1 MTLTATL
8 RHAKQVLSTSA
19 QIAPRLPLDGSGR
32 NPQEMTADF
41 DTVDYFTDQSL
52 VPDPHPY
59 FDHLRSKC
67 PVVREPHYGV
77 LAVTGFEEATAVLK
91 DADTFSSCIAV
102 AGPFPPLP
110 FTPEGDD
117 ITDQIM
123 AHRSMM
129 PMFEHMVT
137 MDPPD
142 HTNAR
147 SLLNRLLTP
156 SRLKENED
164 FMWRLA
170 DECLD
175 DFIANGKCEFLSAY
189 AKPFSTLVIAD
200 LLGVPEADH
209 EEFRSV
215 LGAPR
220 PGAQVGS
227 LDGELVGSN
236 PLQWLDDTFVAY
248 LEDRRKTPRD
258 DVLTAL
264 ATAKYPDGSTPDA
277 LDVARSAT
285 FLFAAGQETTTKL
298 LSASLRVLGDQPEI
312 QEALRRD
319 RSRIPTFIEES
330 LRMDAP
336 VKSQFRLAKKNT
348 RVGDMEVSAGTTM
361 MICPGAVNRDPVRF
375 ENPHEFSLDRKNVR
389 EHIAFGRGVH
399 SCPGGPLARV
409 EGRVSIERILDRMS
423 EITIDEDKHGSA
435 GSRSYNYEPTFIL
448 RGLTEINIKFTPT
461 SAPA

>member
-1 MTLTATL
+1 
-8 RHAKQVLSTSA
+8 
-19 QIAPRLPLDGSGR
+19 
-32 NPQEMTADF
+32 
-41 DTVDYFTDQSL
+41 
-52 VPDPHPY
+52 
-59 FDHLRSKC
+59 
-67 PVVREPHYGV
+67 
-77 LAVTGFEEATAVLK
+77 VLK
-91 DADTFSSCIAV
+91 DTETFSSCIAV

-117 ITDQIM
+117 ITEQIS
-123 AHRSMM
+123 AHRSQM

-156 SRLKENED
+156 RRLKENED

-170 DECLD
+170 DDCLD
-175 DFIANGKCEFLSAY
+175 DFVANGSCEFLSAY
-189 AKPFSTLVIAD
+189 AKPFSLLVIAD
-200 LLGVPEADH
+200 MLGVPQEDH
-209 EEFRSV
+209 EEFRVV

-227 LDGELVGSN
+227 LDGDLVGLN
-236 PLQWLDDTFVAY
+236 PLAWLDDKFVGY
-248 LEDRRKTPRD
+248 LEDRRESPRD

-264 ATAKYPDGSTPDA
+264 ATANYPDGSVPPV
-277 LDVARSAT
+277 LEVARSAT

-298 LSASLRVLGDQPEI
+298 LSAAMRVIGDHPEV
-312 QEALRRD
+312 QDALRAD
-319 RSRIPTFIEES
+319 RSRIPVFVEEA

-348 RVGDMEVSAGTTM
+348 KIGDMDVPAGTTVM
-361 MICPGAVNRDPVRF
+361 VCPGAVNRDPARF
-375 ENPHEFSLDRKNVR
+375 ENPHEFDLDRKNVR

-409 EGRVSIERILDRMS
+409 EGRVSMERILDRMGD
-423 EITIDEDKHGSA
+423 IRIDDEKHGPA
-435 GSRSYNYEPTFIL
+435 GSRSYDYEPTFIL
-448 RGLTEINIKFTPT
+448 RGLTQINIQFTPLD
-461 SAPA
+461 

>member
-1 MTLTATL
+1 MSDSNTT
-8 RHAKQVLSTSA
+8 
-19 QIAPRLPLDGSGR
+19 DY
-32 NPQEMTADF
+32 
-41 DTVDYFTDQSL
+41 DTVDYFTDPSL

-67 PVVREPHYGV
+67 PVVTEPNYGV
-77 LAVTGFEEATAVLK
+77 MAITGFDEATTVLK
-91 DADTFSSCIAV
+91 DTDTFSSCIAV

-117 ITDQIM
+117 ITEQIA
-123 AHRSMM
+123 AHRSQM

-142 HTNAR
+142 HTDAR

-156 SRLKENED
+156 RRLKENED

-170 DECLD
+170 DQCLD
-175 DFIANGKCEFLSAY
+175 DFIADGKCEFLSAY
-189 AKPFSTLVIAD
+189 AKPFSLLVIAD
-200 LLGVPEADH
+200 MLGVPEEDH
-209 EEFRSV
+209 EEFRTV

-227 LDGELVGSN
+227 LDGDLVASN
-236 PLQWLDDTFVAY
+236 PLEWLDEKFIAY
-248 LEDRRKTPRD
+248 LEDRRKEPRD

-264 ATAKYPDGSTPDA
+264 ATANYPDGSVPP
-277 LDVARSAT
+277 VIEVVRSAT

-298 LSASLRVLGDQPEI
+298 LSASLRVLGDRPDI
-312 QEALRRD
+312 QQALRDD
-319 RSRIPTFIEES
+319 RSRIPTFVEEA

-348 RVGDMEVSAGTTM
+348 TLGDIEVPAGTTM
-361 MICPGAVNRDPVRF
+361 MVCPGAVNRDPVRF
-375 ENPHEFSLDRKNVR
+375 EDPHTFSLDRKNVR

-409 EGRVSIERILDRMS
+409 EGRVSLERILDRMAD
-423 EITIDEDKHGSA
+423 IAIDEEFHGPA
-435 GSRSYNYEPTFIL
+435 DDRRYTYEPTFIL
-448 RGLTEINIKFTPT
+448 RGLTELNITFKPVR
-461 SAPA
+461 

>member
-1 MTLTATL
+1 MTDS
-8 RHAKQVLSTSA
+8 STT
-19 QIAPRLPLDGSGR
+19 DY
-32 NPQEMTADF
+32 
-41 DTVDYFTDQSL
+41 DTVDYFTDPSL

-67 PVVREPHYGV
+67 PVVKEPNYGV
-77 LAVTGFEEATAVLK
+77 MAITGFEEATTVLK
-91 DADTFSSCIAV
+91 DTDLFSSCIAV

-110 FTPEGDD
+110 FTPEGSD
-117 ITDQIM
+117 ITEQIA
-123 AHRSMM
+123 AHRAQM

-156 SRLKENED
+156 RRLKENED

-170 DECLD
+170 DQCLD
-175 DFIANGKCEFLSAY
+175 DFIADGKCEFLSAY
-189 AKPFSTLVIAD
+189 AKPFSLLVIAD
-200 LLGVPEADH
+200 MLGVPEEDH
-209 EEFRSV
+209 EEFRTV

-227 LDGELVGSN
+227 LDGDLVASN
-236 PLQWLDDTFVAY
+236 PLEWLDDKFSRY
-248 LEDRRKTPRD
+248 LEDRRKEPRD

-264 ATAKYPDGSTPDA
+264 ATANYPDGSVPPIIE
-277 LDVARSAT
+277 VVRSAT

-298 LSASLRVLGDQPEI
+298 LSASLRVLGDRPDI
-312 QEALRRD
+312 QQALRDD
-319 RSRIPTFIEES
+319 RSRIPTFVEEA

-336 VKSQFRLAKKNT
+336 VKSQFRLAKKDT
-348 RVGDMEVSAGTTM
+348 KLGDIDVPAGTTLM
-361 MICPGAVNRDPVRF
+361 VCPGAVNRDPVRF
-375 ENPHEFSLDRKNVR
+375 EDPHTFSLDRKNVR

-409 EGRVSIERILDRMS
+409 EGRVSLERILDRMAD
-423 EITIDEDKHGSA
+423 IGIDETFHGPA
-435 GSRSYNYEPTFIL
+435 DDRRYNYEPTFIL
-448 RGLTEINIKFTPT
+448 RGLTDLHITFNPVR
-461 SAPA
+461 

>member
-1 MTLTATL
+1 
-8 RHAKQVLSTSA
+8 
-19 QIAPRLPLDGSGR
+19 
-32 NPQEMTADF
+32 MTADFDAAHF

-67 PVVREPHYGV
+67 PVVREPNYGV
-77 LAVTGFEEATAVLK
+77 LAITGYDEANTVLK
-91 DADTFSSCIAV
+91 DTDTFSSCIAV
-102 AGPFPPLP
+102 GGPFPPLP

-117 ITDQIM
+117 ISDLIATNRNQL
-123 AHRSMM
+123 
-129 PMFEHMVT
+129 PLFEHMVT

-175 DFIANGKCEFLSAY
+175 DFIADSQCEFLSAY
-189 AKPFSTLVIAD
+189 AKPFSLLVIAD
-200 LLGVPEADH
+200 LLGVPQHDH
-209 EEFRSV
+209 EEFRAV
-215 LGAPR
+215 LGAPK

-227 LDGELVGSN
+227 LDGDVVALN
-236 PLQWLDDTFVAY
+236 PLEWLDDKFISY
-248 LEDRRKTPRD
+248 LEERRRAPKD

-264 ATAKYPDGSTPDA
+264 ATAKYPDGSTPEVI
-277 LDVARSAT
+277 DVVRSAT

-298 LSASLRVLGDQPEI
+298 LSASLKVLGDQPEI
-312 QEALRRD
+312 QQQLRND
-319 RSRIPTFIEES
+319 RTRIPIFVEEA

-348 RVGDMEVSAGTTM
+348 TVGDLDVAAGTILM
-361 MICPGAVNRDPVRF
+361 VCPGAVNRDPVRF
-375 ENPHEFSLDRKNVR
+375 ESPHEFSLDRKNVR

-409 EGRVSIERILDRMS
+409 EGRVSVERILDRMTD
-423 EITIDEDKHGSA
+423 ITIDEDKHGPA
-435 GSRSYNYEPTFIL
+435 GDRRFDYEPTFIL
-448 RGLTEINIKFTPT
+448 RGLTELNIKFTPV
-461 SAPA
+461 A

>member
-1 MTLTATL
+1 MT
-8 RHAKQVLSTSA
+8 
-19 QIAPRLPLDGSGR
+19 DSG
-32 NPQEMTADF
+32 TTDY
-41 DTVDYFTDQSL
+41 DTVDYFTDPAL

-67 PVVREPHYGV
+67 PVVKEPNYGV
-77 LAVTGFEEATAVLK
+77 MAITGFEEATTVLK
-91 DADTFSSCIAV
+91 DTDTYSSCIAV

-117 ITDQIM
+117 ITEQIT
-123 AHRSMM
+123 AHRPQM

-137 MDPPD
+137 MDPPE
-142 HTNAR
+142 HTDAR

-156 SRLKENED
+156 RRLKENED

-170 DECLD
+170 DQCLD
-175 DFIANGKCEFLSAY
+175 DFIADGKCEFLSAY
-189 AKPFSTLVIAD
+189 AKPFSLLVIAD
-200 LLGVPEADH
+200 MLGVPEEDH
-209 EEFRSV
+209 EEFRTV

-227 LDGELVGSN
+227 LDGDLVASN
-236 PLQWLDDTFVAY
+236 PLEWLDEKFIKY
-248 LEDRRKTPRD
+248 LEDRRKEPRD

-264 ATAKYPDGSTPDA
+264 ATANYPDGSVPP
-277 LDVARSAT
+277 VIEVVRSAT

-298 LSASLRVLGDQPEI
+298 LSASLRVLGDRPDI
-312 QEALRRD
+312 QQALRDD
-319 RSRIPTFIEES
+319 RSRIPTFVEEA

-348 RVGDMEVSAGTTM
+348 KLGDIDVPAGTTM
-361 MICPGAVNRDPVRF
+361 MVCPGAVNRDPVRF
-375 ENPHEFSLDRKNVR
+375 EDPHTFSLDRKNVR

-409 EGRVSIERILDRMS
+409 EGRVSLERILDRMS
-423 EITIDEDKHGSA
+423 DIGIDEEFHGPA
-435 GSRSYNYEPTFIL
+435 DDRRYNYEPTFIL
-448 RGLTEINIKFTPT
+448 RGLTDLHITFNPVK
-461 SAPA
+461 

>member
-1 MTLTATL
+1 MTESKTD
-8 RHAKQVLSTSA
+8 
-19 QIAPRLPLDGSGR
+19 IDY
-32 NPQEMTADF
+32 

-67 PVVREPHYGV
+67 PVVKEPNYGV
-77 LAVTGFEEATAVLK
+77 MAITGFEEATTVLK
-91 DADTFSSCIAV
+91 DTETFSSCIAV

-117 ITDQIM
+117 ITDQIA
-123 AHRSMM
+123 AHRAQM

-156 SRLKENED
+156 RRLKENED

-170 DECLD
+170 DQCLD

-189 AKPFSTLVIAD
+189 AKPFSLLVIAD
-200 LLGVPEADH
+200 MLGVPEEDH
-209 EEFRSV
+209 EEFRTV

-220 PGAQVGS
+220 PGANVGS
-227 LDGELVGSN
+227 LDHTDLVSEN
-236 PLQWLDDTFVAY
+236 PLEWLDEKFIKY
-248 LEDRRKTPRD
+248 LEDRRKEPRD

-264 ATAKYPDGSTPDA
+264 ATANYPDGSVPP
-277 LDVARSAT
+277 VIEVVRSAT

-298 LSASLRVLGDQPEI
+298 LSASLRVLGDRPDI
-312 QEALRRD
+312 QQALRED
-319 RSRIPTFIEES
+319 RSRIPTFVEEA

-348 RVGDMEVSAGTTM
+348 KLGDIDVPAGTTM
-361 MICPGAVNRDPVRF
+361 MVCPGAVNRDPVRF
-375 ENPHEFSLDRKNVR
+375 EDPHTFSLDRKNVR

-409 EGRVSIERILDRMS
+409 EGRVSLERILDRMAD
-423 EITIDEDKHGSA
+423 IAIDEEFHGPA
-435 GSRSYNYEPTFIL
+435 DDRRYTYEPTFIL
-448 RGLTEINIKFTPT
+448 RGLTELNITFTPVR
-461 SAPA
+461 

>member
-1 MTLTATL
+1 
-8 RHAKQVLSTSA
+8 
-19 QIAPRLPLDGSGR
+19 
-32 NPQEMTADF
+32 MTADF

-59 FDHLRSKC
+59 FDHLRGKC
-67 PVVREPHYGV
+67 PIVKEPNYGV
-77 LAVTGFEEATAVLK
+77 LAITGYEEAAVVLK
-91 DADTFSSCIAV
+91 DTDTFSSCIAV

-117 ITDQIM
+117 ITDQITE
-123 AHRSMM
+123 HRPQM

-142 HTNAR
+142 HTYAR

-175 DFIANGKCEFLSAY
+175 DFIADGKCEFLTAY
-189 AKPFSTLVIAD
+189 AKPFSMLVIAD

-209 EEFRSV
+209 DEFRQV

-220 PGAQVGS
+220 PGAIVGS
-227 LDGELVGSN
+227 LDHDELVGTN
-236 PLQWLDDTFVAY
+236 PLEWLDERFVAY
-248 LEDRRKTPRD
+248 LEDRRKAPRD

-264 ATAKYPDGSTPDA
+264 ATAKYPDGSTPP
-277 LDVARSAT
+277 VIEVVRSAT

-298 LSASLRVLGDQPEI
+298 LSASMKVLGDHPEI
-312 QEALRRD
+312 QEALRKD
-319 RSRIPTFIEES
+319 RSRIPVFVEES

-336 VKSQFRLAKKNT
+336 VKSQFRLAKKHT
-348 RVGDMEVSAGTTM
+348 TIGDTDVPAGTTVM
-361 MICPGAVNRDPVRF
+361 VCPGAVNRDPGKF
-375 ENPHEFSLDRKNVR
+375 DHPHEFDLDRKNVR
-389 EHIAFGRGVH
+389 EHIAFGRGIH
-399 SCPGGPLARV
+399 TCAGAPLARV
-409 EGRVSIERILDRMS
+409 EGRITVHRLLDRMRD
-423 EITIDEDKHGSA
+423 ITISESRHGSA
-435 GSRSYNYEPTFIL
+435 AQRQYHYEPTFLL
-448 RGLTEINIKFTPT
+448 RGLTELHIEFTT
-461 SAPA
+461 SS

>member
-1 MTLTATL
+1 MT
-8 RHAKQVLSTSA
+8 
-19 QIAPRLPLDGSGR
+19 DSG
-32 NPQEMTADF
+32 TTDY

-67 PVVREPHYGV
+67 PVVTEPNYGV
-77 LAVTGFEEATAVLK
+77 MAITGFEEATTVLK
-91 DADTFSSCIAV
+91 DTDTYSSCIAV

-117 ITDQIM
+117 ITGQIA
-123 AHRSMM
+123 AHRSQM

-137 MDPPD
+137 MDPPE
-142 HTNAR
+142 HTDAR

-156 SRLKENED
+156 KRLKENED

-170 DECLD
+170 DQCLD
-175 DFIANGKCEFLSAY
+175 DFISDGKCEFLSAY
-189 AKPFSTLVIAD
+189 AKPFSLLVIAD
-200 LLGVPEADH
+200 MLGVPEEDH
-209 EEFRSV
+209 EEFRTV

-227 LDGELVGSN
+227 LDGDLVASN
-236 PLQWLDDTFVAY
+236 PLEWLDEKFIRY
-248 LEDRRKTPRD
+248 LEDRRKEPRD

-264 ATAKYPDGSTPDA
+264 ATANYPDGSVPP
-277 LDVARSAT
+277 VIEVVRSAT

-298 LSASLRVLGDQPEI
+298 LSASLRVLGDRPDI
-312 QEALRRD
+312 QQALRDD
-319 RSRIPTFIEES
+319 RSRIPVFVEEA

-348 RVGDMEVSAGTTM
+348 KLGDIDVPAGTTM
-361 MICPGAVNRDPVRF
+361 MVCPGAVNRDPVRF
-375 ENPHEFSLDRKNVR
+375 EDPHTFSLDRKNVR

-409 EGRVSIERILDRMS
+409 EGRVSLERILDRMAD
-423 EITIDEDKHGSA
+423 IAIDEEFHGPA
-435 GSRSYNYEPTFIL
+435 DDRHYTYEPTFIL
-448 RGLTEINIKFTPT
+448 RGLTDLHITFNPT
-461 SAPA
+461 R

>member
-1 MTLTATL
+1 
-8 RHAKQVLSTSA
+8 
-19 QIAPRLPLDGSGR
+19 
-32 NPQEMTADF
+32 MTADF

-67 PVVREPHYGV
+67 PVVREPNYGV
-77 LAVTGFEEATAVLK
+77 LAITGYEEANTVLK
-91 DADTFSSCIAV
+91 DTDTYSSCIAV

-117 ITDQIM
+117 ITAQISE
-123 AHRSMM
+123 HRQLM

-156 SRLKENED
+156 SRLKENET

-175 DFIANGKCEFLSAY
+175 DIVADGKCEFLSAY
-189 AKPFSTLVIAD
+189 AKPFSLLVIAD
-200 LLGVPEADH
+200 LLGVPHEDH
-209 EEFRSV
+209 DEFRTV

-220 PGAQVGS
+220 PGATVGS
-227 LDGELVGSN
+227 LQGELVATN
-236 PLQWLDDTFVAY
+236 PLAWLDDKFVAY
-248 LEDRRKTPRD
+248 LEDRRENPRD

-264 ATAKYPDGSTPDA
+264 ATAKFPDGSTPPVIE
-277 LDVARSAT
+277 VARSAT

-298 LSASLRVLGDQPEI
+298 LSASIKVLGDRPDI
-312 QEALRRD
+312 QDALRKD
-319 RSRIPTFIEES
+319 RSRIPIFVEEA

-348 RVGDMEVSAGTTM
+348 VLNGTDVPAGTTM
-361 MICPGAVNRDPVRF
+361 MVCPGAVNRDPVRF

-409 EGRVSIERILDRMS
+409 EGRVSMERILDRMGD
-423 EITIDEDKHGSA
+423 IRIDEEKHGPA
-435 GSRSYNYEPTFIL
+435 GDRSYNYEPTFIL
-448 RGLTEINIKFTPT
+448 RGLTEINIEFTPVV
-461 SAPA
+461 SS